1 MKFRFD
7 SIEEEKKKEIRALAE
22 NRSLIGAIENALSE
36 GRTPIIA
43 EVKRGS
49 PSRGKIREIEPDK
62 AAPLMEK
69 GGACA
74 ISVLTD
80 KHFNGKVCFLRKV
93 KDVVGIPVLRKDF
106 IVDGFQLYESKGNGA
121 NAVLLIAALLKDKT
135 TLYVDK
141 ARELDLEALV
151 EVHDE
156 TDLGYALDSGARL
169 IGINNRDLST
179 LKTELGVTERL
190 APLIPK
196 NRIIVSES
204 GIETTEDIKRLQ
216 KAGATAFLVGTSIMQ
231 SKNIEKKVRE
241 LATRT

>member
-1 MKFRFD
+1 MRFSFD
-7 SIEEEKKKEIRALAE
+7 TIEKEKQEEIKALKEG
-22 NRSLIGAIENALSE
+22 RSLIAAIEKAKKE

-49 PSRGKIREIEPDK
+49 PSRGKIREIEPEK

-74 ISVLTD
+74 LSVLTD
-80 KHFNGKVCFLRKV
+80 KHFSGKVCFLRKV

-141 ARELDLEALV
+141 AHELGLEALV

-156 TDLGYALDSGARL
+156 TDLEYALDSGAKL
-169 IGINNRDLST
+169 IGINNRNLST
-179 LKTELGVTERL
+179 LKTYLGVTEWL

-204 GIETTEDIKRLQ
+204 GIETIEDIKRLQ
-216 KAGATAFLVGTSIMQ
+216 NAGASAFLVGTSIMR

-241 LATRT
+241 LATRL